1 MLGKTL
7 AGKVLND
14 LKKEIEKRVEL
25 AREELE
31 EYEEKLR
38 EVEKAIVEL
47 RALKSDRDG

>member
-1 MLGKTL
+1 MLEKSL
-7 AGKVLND
+7 AEKVLKD
-14 LKKEIEKRVEL
+14 LREEVEKRVEL

-47 RALKSDRDG
+47 NAKSDKDR